1 MSARVKSI
9 LWLCLLAIA
18 AASSAFPEQPS
29 QHRSVLDTSL
39 QLIVVTTPDWNAVD
53 GRLQMYQRSSAD
65 GPWQAAGGPIAIVI
79 GKGGMAWGIGVDPL
93 DAARGPADP
102 VKREGDHK
110 SPAGI
115 FRLGDAF
122 GYAPREPDGWKLRY
136 LPITPSTQCVDD
148 PQSQFYNQIL
158 DSSAVAVDWKSAEH
172 MRDAGEAYRWGLVVD
187 QNPRPAH
194 PRGGSCVFMH
204 IWGGA
209 GMGTEGCTAMP
220 ESQIEAVLAWLRPHA
235 NPLLVQMPLREYQQ
249 TARYLHLPAPPTAL
263 AVDR

>member
-1 MSARVKSI
+1 MSARMKSI
-9 LWLCLLAIA
+9 LWLCLLATA
-18 AASSAFPEQPS
+18 AARCAFPEQPS

-53 GRLQMYQRSSAD
+53 GRLQMYQRSSAG
-65 GPWQAAGGPIAIVI
+65 GPWQAEGGPIAIVI
-79 GKGGMAWGIGVDPL
+79 GKGGMAWGIGLDPMK
-93 DAARGPADP
+93 ATRVAADP

-115 FRLGDAF
+115 FSLGDAF
-122 GYAPREPDGWKLRY
+122 GYAPLNPDGWKVRY
-136 LPITPSTQCVDD
+136 VPITPSTQCVDD
-148 PQSQFYNQIL
+148 PQSRFYNQIL

-220 ESQIEAVLAWLRPHA
+220 ESQIKTILAWLDPQT
-235 NPLLVQMPLREYQQ
+235 NPLLVQMPLGQYQQ
-249 TARYLHLPAPPTAL
+249 TARYLHLPAPPAEL
-263 AVDR
+263 PVHR